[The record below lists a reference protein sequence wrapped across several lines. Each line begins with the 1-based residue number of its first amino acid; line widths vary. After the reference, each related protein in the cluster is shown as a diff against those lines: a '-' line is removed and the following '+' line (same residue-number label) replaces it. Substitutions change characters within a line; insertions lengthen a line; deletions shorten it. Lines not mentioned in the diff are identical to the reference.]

1 MEVQER
7 FYLDM
12 SDEFL
17 NFVLQLTICSTFYR
31 SNVMERKVLEEEM
44 MKLSVQELSTLV
56 SFIRQVIDFKSKSSL
71 RVGVKV
77 RGVSNRTGDKLF
89 RVEKVNQKSIT
100 CREII
105 ISDGKELTTRN
116 IWRISPSLLEVV
128 NDV

>member
-1 MEVQER
+1 
-7 FYLDM
+7 
-12 SDEFL
+12 
-17 NFVLQLTICSTFYR
+17 
-31 SNVMERKVLEEEM
+31 MERKVLEEEM

>member
-1 MEVQER
+1 MEK
-7 FYLDM
+7 
-12 SDEFL
+12 
-17 NFVLQLTICSTFYR
+17 
-31 SNVMERKVLEEEM
+31 KVLEEEM